1 MSIFKKIEL
10 GNSKGPVSRLSKGF
24 TLVELLVVIAII
36 GILATLILLQL
47 GTARAKARDAK
58 RVADVSQI
66 RTAAEL
72 FFDDNG
78 GTYPVGL
85 LCPAT
90 GVTCVAQSAGPAFAG
105 NNLTEYISTTLLPV
119 DPLTAAAYGYTWN
132 PASPNNRTQFQV
144 WTELERRAPSA
155 FSGDADINSSAT
167 GPNGLWAG
175 TAANSRDGAS
185 ETGCTAANASDCI
198 YDVGQR

>member
-10 GNSKGPVSRLSKGF
+10 GNSKSQVSRLSRGF

-58 RVADVSQI
+58 RIADVSQI

-72 FFDDNG
+72 FFDDNAG
-78 GTYPVGL
+78 SYPAGM
-85 LCPAT
+85 LCPSAN
-90 GVTCVAQSAGPAFAG
+90 GVPACAGQPNG
-105 NNLTEYISTTLLPV
+105 NNLTEYISTTALPR
-119 DPLTAAAYGYTWN
+119 DPLTNNPYGYGAN
-132 PASPNNRTQFQV
+132 PAGPANRTSFQV
-144 WTELERRAPSA
+144 WAELERNAPAA
-155 FSGDADINSSAT
+155 FSGDADIIGAAYA
-167 GPNGLWAG
+167 NGAG
-175 TAANSRDGAS
+175 VNGNQEGTCTTAAN
-185 ETGCTAANASDCI
+185 DCV